1 MFSFFEMMFK
11 PDTALFSYEV
21 IRESGENVHGL
32 GVLPRGEVEFRF
44 GVWDTVLVALHVTPS
59 VLGRNRLGK
68 VK

>member
-1 MFSFFEMMFK
+1 MNSLRI
-11 PDTALFSYEV
+11 ALAGPTEG
-21 IRESGENVHGL
+21 RESGENVHGL

-59 VLGRNRLGK
+59 VLGRTRLGK